1 MAGPIIPAVIGGA
14 NVIAK
19 ALKGRKRKQDKKKKK
34 LEQLEAERKKKE
46 KEIEDLKKQSKT
58 VTEEGVKVTKVPPQK
73 DPKKVTAKEKSEPG
87 SGVLRPDASDP
98 THTRVM
104 PGQIF
109 KKGGPVKKCKIDGIA
124 KRGFTK
130 AYSMKKGK

>member
-1 MAGPIIPAVIGGA
+1 MGA
-14 NVIAK
+14 ISLAK
-19 ALKGRKRKQDKKKKK
+19 RFLKDKKKKEKK
-34 LEQLEAERKKKE
+34 LEQLEAERKK

-73 DPKKVTAKEKSEPG
+73 DPKKVTAKGKSEPG

-109 KKGGPVKKCKIDGIA
+109 KKGGPVKLTD
-124 KRGFTK
+124 RQ
-130 AYSMKKGK
+130 YLKGK